1 MSGVLRDQQSA
12 MTLHLRD
19 PQGQPAPD
27 GLEPRRLQ
35 IYRDL
40 LFNNLRSLLGGSF
53 PVLLQVLHADEWD
66 ALCRRYFI
74 EHRCASPLFTEVA
87 GEFVRWLQ
95 QQPLLPRPFLAELA
109 HYEWVEL
116 ALQSSEALPLPA
128 GGAAFDPWQAPL
140 ARSALA
146 WPLVY
151 AWPVQQI
158 GAGFQP
164 ASAPPGPTCLLAR
177 RVADGSIVFSQLSP
191 LAGALLA
198 QLEDAVA
205 RSGADHLRQLAEA
218 NGLDVAALEQPG
230 RVLLA
235 QLQATGVIGPA
246 RPTGS

>member
-1 MSGVLRDQQSA
+1 MSGTLRDQQSG

-19 PQGQPAPD
+19 PHGQPAPA

-40 LFNNLRSLLGGSF
+40 LFNNLQGLLGGSF
-53 PVLLQVLHADEWD
+53 PVLLQILHRDEWD
-66 ALCRRYFI
+66 ALCRRYFV
-74 EHRCASPLFTEVA
+74 EHRCVSPLFTEVA
-87 GEFVRWLQ
+87 GEFVQWLQ
-95 QQPLLPRPFLAELA
+95 QQSSLPRPFLAELA

-116 ALQSSEALPLPA
+116 ALQSSEAVPLPA
-128 GGAAFDPWQAPL
+128 GGDFDPWQDAL

-158 GAGFQP
+158 GVAFQP
-164 ASAPPGPTCLLAR
+164 VSAPPEPTCLLAR
-177 RVADGSIVFSQLSP
+177 RVPDGSVVFSQLSP

-198 QLEDAVA
+198 QMDDAVA
-205 RSGADHLRQLAEA
+205 RSGAEHLRQLAGA
-218 NGLDVAALEQPG
+218 HGLDAASLDAPG
-230 RVLLA
+230 RALLA
-235 QLQATGVIGPA
+235 QLHTSAVIGPVA